1 MNTNT
6 KDINFMCAKLSLN
19 ILENKVS
26 DSKLLLYN
34 IQTLLKMGAL
44 SSDSAIIDSDLQ
56 TSKEDYYKLL
66 KTINSEVQKVIKILD
81 Y

>member
-1 MNTNT
+1 
-6 KDINFMCAKLSLN
+6 MCAKLSLN
-19 ILENKVS
+19 MLENKVS

>member
-1 MNTNT
+1 
-6 KDINFMCAKLSLN
+6 MCAKLSLN
-19 ILENKVS
+19 VLESKVS

-34 IQTLLKMGAL
+34 VQTLLKMGAL

-66 KTINSEVQKVIKILD
+66 KTINLEVQKVIKILD

>member
-1 MNTNT
+1 
-6 KDINFMCAKLSLN
+6 MCAKLSLKV
-19 ILENKVS
+19 LENKVS

>member
-1 MNTNT
+1 MEYVYCIIDMWLFVVKFIT
-6 KDINFMCAKLSLN
+6 
-19 ILENKVS
+19 
-26 DSKLLLYN
+26 
-34 IQTLLKMGAL
+34 LKMGAL

>member
-1 MNTNT
+1 
-6 KDINFMCAKLSLN
+6 MCAKLSLN

-66 KTINSEVQKVIKILD
+66 KTINAEVQKVIKILD

>member
-1 MNTNT
+1 
-6 KDINFMCAKLSLN
+6 MCAKLSLN
-19 ILENKVS
+19 VLENKVS

-34 IQTLLKMGAL
+34 VQTLLKMGAL

-66 KTINSEVQKVIKILD
+66 KTINAEVQKVIKILD

>member
-19 ILENKVS
+19 VLESKVS

-34 IQTLLKMGAL
+34 VQTLLKMGAL

-66 KTINSEVQKVIKILD
+66 KTINLEVQKVIKILD

>member
-1 MNTNT
+1 
-6 KDINFMCAKLSLN
+6 MCAKLSLKV
-19 ILENKVS
+19 LENKIS

-34 IQTLLKMGAL
+34 VQTLLKMGAL

-66 KTINSEVQKVIKILD
+66 KTINSEVQKAIKILD

>member
-1 MNTNT
+1 
-6 KDINFMCAKLSLN
+6 MCAKLSLN
-19 ILENKVS
+19 VLESKVS

-34 IQTLLKMGAL
+34 VQTLLKMGAL

>member
-1 MNTNT
+1 
-6 KDINFMCAKLSLN
+6 MCAKLSLN
-19 ILENKVS
+19 VLENKVS

>member
-1 MNTNT
+1 
-6 KDINFMCAKLSLN
+6 MCAKLSLN
-19 ILENKVS
+19 VLENKVS
-26 DSKLLLYN
+26 GSKLLLYN

-44 SSDSAIIDSDLQ
+44 SSDSAIIDSNLQ

>member
-1 MNTNT
+1 
-6 KDINFMCAKLSLN
+6 MCAKLSLN
-19 ILENKVS
+19 VLKNKVS

-34 IQTLLKMGAL
+34 VQTLLKMGAL

-66 KTINSEVQKVIKILD
+66 KTINAEVQKVIKILD

>member
-1 MNTNT
+1 
-6 KDINFMCAKLSLN
+6 MCAKLSLN
-19 ILENKVS
+19 MLENKIS

-34 IQTLLKMGAL
+34 VQTLLKMGAL

>member
-1 MNTNT
+1 
-6 KDINFMCAKLSLN
+6 MCAKLSLN
-19 ILENKVS
+19 VLKNKVS

-34 IQTLLKMGAL
+34 VQTLLKMGAL

>member
-1 MNTNT
+1 
-6 KDINFMCAKLSLN
+6 MCAKLSLKV
-19 ILENKVS
+19 LENKVS

-34 IQTLLKMGAL
+34 VQTLLKMGAL

-66 KTINSEVQKVIKILD
+66 KTINLEVQKVIKILD

>member
-1 MNTNT
+1 
-6 KDINFMCAKLSLN
+6 MCAKLSLKV
-19 ILENKVS
+19 LENKVA
-26 DSKLLLYN
+26 DSKLLIYN
-34 IQTLLKMGAL
+34 VQTLLKMGAL

>member
-1 MNTNT
+1 
-6 KDINFMCAKLSLN
+6 MCAKLSLN
-19 ILENKVS
+19 VLENKVS

-66 KTINSEVQKVIKILD
+66 KTINAEVQKVIKILD

>member
-1 MNTNT
+1 
-6 KDINFMCAKLSLN
+6 MCAKLSLKV
-19 ILENKVS
+19 LENKVS
-26 DSKLLLYN
+26 DSKILLYN
-34 IQTLLKMGAL
+34 VQTLLKMGAL

>member
-1 MNTNT
+1 
-6 KDINFMCAKLSLN
+6 MCAKLSLKV
-19 ILENKVS
+19 LENKVS

-34 IQTLLKMGAL
+34 VQTLLKMGAL
-44 SSDSAIIDSDLQ
+44 SSDSAIIDSNLQ

>member
-1 MNTNT
+1 
-6 KDINFMCAKLSLN
+6 MCAKLSLKV
-19 ILENKVS
+19 LENKVS

-34 IQTLLKMGAL
+34 VQTLLKMGAL

>member
-1 MNTNT
+1 
-6 KDINFMCAKLSLN
+6 MCAKLSLN
-19 ILENKVS
+19 MLENKIS

-34 IQTLLKMGAL
+34 VQTLLKMGAL

-66 KTINSEVQKVIKILD
+66 KTINAEVQKVIKILD

>member
-1 MNTNT
+1 
-6 KDINFMCAKLSLN
+6 MCAKLSLN

-34 IQTLLKMGAL
+34 VQTLLKMGAL

>member
-1 MNTNT
+1 
-6 KDINFMCAKLSLN
+6 MCAKLSLN
-19 ILENKVS
+19 VLESKVS

-34 IQTLLKMGAL
+34 VQTLLKIGAL

>member
-1 MNTNT
+1 
-6 KDINFMCAKLSLN
+6 MCAKLSLN
-19 ILENKVS
+19 VLESKVS

-34 IQTLLKMGAL
+34 VQTLLKMGAL

-66 KTINSEVQKVIKILD
+66 KTINAEVQKVIKILD

>member
-1 MNTNT
+1 
-6 KDINFMCAKLSLN
+6 MCAKLSLN
-19 ILENKVS
+19 MLENKIS

-34 IQTLLKMGAL
+34 VQTLLKIGAL

-66 KTINSEVQKVIKILD
+66 KTINAEVQKVIKILD

>member
-1 MNTNT
+1 
-6 KDINFMCAKLSLN
+6 MCAKLSLN
-19 ILENKVS
+19 VLENKVS

-44 SSDSAIIDSDLQ
+44 SSDSGIIDSDLQ

-66 KTINSEVQKVIKILD
+66 KTINAEVQKVIKILD

>member
-1 MNTNT
+1 
-6 KDINFMCAKLSLN
+6 MCAKLSLKVV
-19 ILENKVS
+19 ENKVS

-34 IQTLLKMGAL
+34 VQTLLKMGAL

>member
-1 MNTNT
+1 
-6 KDINFMCAKLSLN
+6 MCAKLSLN
-19 ILENKVS
+19 VLKNKVS

-34 IQTLLKMGAL
+34 VRTLLKMGAL

-66 KTINSEVQKVIKILD
+66 KTINAEVQKVIKILD
-81 Y
+81 D

>member
-1 MNTNT
+1 
-6 KDINFMCAKLSLN
+6 MCAKLSLN
-19 ILENKVS
+19 MLENKVS

-34 IQTLLKMGAL
+34 VQTLLKMGAL

>member
-1 MNTNT
+1 
-6 KDINFMCAKLSLN
+6 MCAKLSLN

-34 IQTLLKMGAL
+34 VQTLLKMGAL

-66 KTINSEVQKVIKILD
+66 KTINAEVQKVIKILD

>member
-1 MNTNT
+1 
-6 KDINFMCAKLSLN
+6 MCAKLSLKV
-19 ILENKVS
+19 LENKVS

-34 IQTLLKMGAL
+34 VQILLKMGAL

>member
-1 MNTNT
+1 
-6 KDINFMCAKLSLN
+6 MCTKLSLN
-19 ILENKVS
+19 MLENKVS

>member
-19 ILENKVS
+19 VLESKVS

-34 IQTLLKMGAL
+34 VQTLLKMGAL

>member
-1 MNTNT
+1 
-6 KDINFMCAKLSLN
+6 MCAKLSLN

>member
-1 MNTNT
+1 
-6 KDINFMCAKLSLN
+6 MCAKLSLN
-19 ILENKVS
+19 MLENKIS

-34 IQTLLKMGAL
+34 IQTLLKMGTL

-66 KTINSEVQKVIKILD
+66 KTTNAEVQKVIKILD